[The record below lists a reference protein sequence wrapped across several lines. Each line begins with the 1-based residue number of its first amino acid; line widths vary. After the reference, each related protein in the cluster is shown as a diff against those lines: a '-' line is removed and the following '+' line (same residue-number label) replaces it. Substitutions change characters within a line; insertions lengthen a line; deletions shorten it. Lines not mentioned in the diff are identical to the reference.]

1 MELNEYYDYLV
12 NYGIATEEEIDLVTA
27 INGYNEETLDDILYV
42 RTGYR
47 DLEQYTEYED
57 KDTYN
62 EYFVEEEE
70 EEEEEED

>member
-12 NYGIATEEEIDLVTA
+12 NYGIATEKEIDLVTA

-70 EEEEEED
+70 EEEE

>member
-1 MELNEYYDYLV
+1 MELNKMFDYLEEME
-12 NYGIATEEEIDLVTA
+12 IATGEEIQLVTD
-27 INGYNEETLDDILYV
+27 INGWSEETVNDILFA

-62 EYFVEEEE
+62 EYFKEEEE
-70 EEEEEED
+70 EEE